1 MFVEETLVEKML
13 VKKVWG
19 RTLSVLLL
27 SIGLVGCASNK
38 EDGEDNVSIQSQT
51 SSIVEPLTPTETE
64 QIQVATEDIIS
75 ATLNSDSLTI
85 VGYVPDSMVKL
96 SGGKD
101 RLFEALAKTF
111 AVMDEQGLTIEEF
124 TYQLPSEK
132 FSAEDSVFV
141 LIPTFSVIQTP
152 DLRMKSKSFLVG
164 SLDQNGKRWTF
175 VDAAGI
181 KSRRA
186 LEQLYPNYPEDREVP
201 RQTVEIIE

>member
-27 SIGLVGCASNK
+27 SIGLVGCASNS
-38 EDGEDNVSIQSQT
+38 GNSGGNVATQLQNPSV
-51 SSIVEPLTPTETE
+51 VEPLTATETE
-64 QIQVATEDIIS
+64 QILVATEDIIS